1 MDALRELIQRE
12 VQNQIIKS
20 ACIASLP
27 CIVLENLGDEIYK
40 VKALTDNIEYRL
52 VNCSGSGLEVGE
64 TVQVYYRN
72 GYISNQTAYIGAVQ
86 TRGGGG
92 GSPIA
97 YVVGYANDAVLASS
111 FYKEINS
118 IYFQALGTTKAFLS
132 CNVTVEG
139 TSDSNIYFKVYYDD
153 EAIEYEPKSSV
164 VNGGFSH
171 INITLPFS
179 CTVGNHKIKIMAKGV
194 GEVES
199 YGFVFGQLIA
209 ATSGY
214 TPTDDGDYI
223 FEVVGTEP
231 NWKSDVILYV
241 GETVQP
247 AIPSTLGTNIYGT
260 GNPTTI
266 IRATAFNDTN
276 VIRVSIPS
284 GVTEIE

>member
-12 VQNQIIKS
+12 VQNQIAKS

-27 CIVLENLGDEIYK
+27 CVVLENLGDEIYK

-92 GSPIA
+92 GSPIN
-97 YVVGYANDAVLASS
+97 YVVGYANDAVLASN

-118 IYFQALGTTKAFLS
+118 IFFQALGTTKAFLS

-139 TSDSNIYFKVYYDD
+139 TNDANVYFKIYYDD
-153 EAIEYEPKSSV
+153 DSINYEPKSSV
-164 VNGGFSH
+164 VDGGFSN
-171 INITLPFS
+171 INICLPFT
-179 CTVGNHKIKIMAKGV
+179 CTAGDHKIKIMAKGI

-199 YGFVFGQLIA
+199 YGFVFGQLIS
-209 ATSGY
+209 ATTGY
-214 TPTDDGDYI
+214 TATDDGDYV
-223 FEVVGTEP
+223 FETLGTEP
-231 NWKSDVILYV
+231 NWYSDIILYV
-241 GETVQP
+241 GETAQP
-247 AIPSTLGTNIYGT
+247 AIPRTLGTNIYGN

-276 VIRVSIPS
+276 VIRALIPS